1 MQAVKYHI
9 DWDICTQYAG
19 ADKMLLQRNGKLTTV
34 KLKQT
39 SATRKKKIKSTFWNT
54 FFPLLSRDVV
64 NAILSCQ
71 V

>member
-39 SATRKKKIKSTFWNT
+39 SATRKKKSNQPSGTP
-54 FFPLLSRDVV
+54 FFLYF
-64 NAILSCQ
+64 Q
-71 V
+71 EM